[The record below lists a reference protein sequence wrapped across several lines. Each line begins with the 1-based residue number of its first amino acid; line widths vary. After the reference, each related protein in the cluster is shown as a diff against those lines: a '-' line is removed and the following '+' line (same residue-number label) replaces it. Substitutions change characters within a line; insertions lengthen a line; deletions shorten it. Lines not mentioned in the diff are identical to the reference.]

1 MDKQYAYFEDRG
13 GRWDEKLKKKNPKIL
28 WISTMSG
35 HYWVLF
41 FLSHRDTITR
51 LSILNPKSLVDSR
64 PPVRFSFLRAE
75 IMLLQHKAHVFK
87 PSTWTLFNIQ
97 CPWNVFLIC
106 DCLHQTHWLPG
117 PYSRII
123 TTIQWLEAALL
134 SLPFLSLNHLP
145 NLVCSRQAVWFYF
158 CVRIYKDIISL

>member
-1 MDKQYAYFEDRG
+1 M
-13 GRWDEKLKKKNPKIL
+13 RWKAKKNSKNFVDFDYEWPL
-28 WISTMSG
+28 GT
-35 HYWVLF
+35 
-41 FLSHRDTITR
+41 FLSFSPRYHYSPLNFESKVISRFSPTR
-51 LSILNPKSLVDSR
+51 
-64 PPVRFSFLRAE
+64 SFLRAE

-97 CPWNVFLIC
+97 WPWNVFLIC
-106 DCLHQTHWLPG
+106 DCLHQTDWLPG

-145 NLVCSRQAVWFYF
+145 NLVCSRQGVWFYF
-158 CVRIYKDIISL
+158 CFRIYKDIISLYLC